1 MNLNNVKLTNITDT
15 AFAGFNDNEIEQ
27 HWNNIIGK
35 KVLEDNE
42 TVRLVIMPLPNS
54 NIAKRANIIT
64 GGWADKDQ
72 IKSCDD
78 LIRRLRTIQADDI
91 PGSVGFALSAGVY
104 TYVPNVSPGYK
115 QLKYI
120 QNMIIDVDAH
130 VNSNTKDRFNLTI
143 IDPKYIKYAALT
155 VLNYINENLKLSGLP
170 VIVPAYT
177 SVTGGGFQFGVRFAE
192 PLDADSAKRV
202 FETYGSILGFNFSA
216 SDVNSSNEERK
227 AKAIEEQAK
236 EAKILES
243 MSAVAFNSDQ
253 SAQASSSG
261 SNDPKEKLGT
271 LDNYA
276 HKKKKGINVI
286 VKSDMT
292 GEWFMPFLELDNSF
306 KDCTHAQRIPGTIN
320 QKYDAFAYIDN
331 DLITGNDLDGFLDEI
346 TESVYDS
353 VIWDSTTK
361 EQLVK
366 SNRSLNRGL
375 RQDILNSNPNALYTK
390 QDGYAVKSLSTIIQV
405 ANSTQREIGA
415 GHLSTTAVENQVL
428 KHFHNESSEIE
439 TQRLVK
445 DVLMDLGIQIMK
457 DSSTYIACR
466 SPFRQDNKPSL
477 AVYLNHGY
485 AHVKDFTEEKSYN
498 LITLWMAIN
507 NCSKSEAI
515 EQMSYKYGIT
525 IDRSVK
531 KEFEKIQTSE
541 NVLELIQQVNTTDFI
556 YYRKANK
563 IVDCVWK
570 NLKNSSYE
578 TFNGYKI
585 LADHVLVNQ
594 LGVKHPEKA
603 FKEQFQ
609 EAFAER
615 ILIDAFERFEPGADR
630 VVVDGYVKYVNIWS
644 ASESYLKC
652 WAEAE
657 LLSKMSLDE
666 AIKLI
671 KDTCPNIYIYL
682 LQITQRGS
690 LPYFVNWLSCLANF
704 IYVPTIPIFPS
715 IEGAGKNLFV
725 QDIID
730 PYIGLK
736 YRQVVNGQALMNN
749 FNSFMGETN
758 LIVIDEGNF
767 TVSKEFDQLKMF
779 TGNENVLVEKKG
791 VDARSAPRRFNFCMF
806 TNGADPIRHT
816 VSDRRC
822 NYFKLEK
829 KLPHTLSKLG
839 IASVPAFRE
848 AISKEVHKFWG
859 IIIKTKR
866 EIAYEQNNL
875 QNGQYHYQILL
886 THPFGKLVIKMLEND
901 WDSIYLQLNER
912 QKETSEEKL
921 NMTLLKQ
928 IKDAFYNEEPLS
940 LITINKYLDAM
951 SWRSSV
957 SIQEF
962 ISKNELQKNGIKI
975 VVDSDSIKLKL
986 DAVKLQEY
994 IYQEN
999 NLAEIIPEYSVGK
1012 VKTLVELKKEHLDR
1026 ENKIVNQSIT
1036 NKPAGLNV
1044 SGMGGS
1050 IPKMQLGMAPGMDF
1064 PGGMSGLPG
1073 GLPTAPIAPT
1083 TPTVP
1088 AGIK

>member
-1 MNLNNVKLTNITDT
+1 MNLNNEKLSYVTDT
-15 AFAGFNDNEIEQ
+15 AFAGFNDTEIEN
-27 HWNNIIGK
+27 HWNNVIGK
-35 KVLEDNE
+35 KVLEIDE

-54 NIAKRANIIT
+54 NIAKRANIAT

-72 IKSCDD
+72 IRSCDE
-78 LIRRLRTIQADDI
+78 LIRRMRTIQADDI
-91 PGSVGFALSAGVY
+91 PGAIGFALSAGVY

-130 VNSNTKDRFNLTI
+130 INANTKDRFNLTI
-143 IDPKYIKYAALT
+143 VEPKYIKFAALSILT
-155 VLNYINENLKLSGLP
+155 YINENLKSNGLP
-170 VIVPAYT
+170 IIIPAYT
-177 SVTGGGFQFGVRFAE
+177 AVTGGGFQFCVRFAE
-192 PLDADSAKRV
+192 PLDADSSRKV
-202 FETYGSILGFNFSA
+202 FETYGSILGFNYTA
-216 SDVNSSNEERK
+216 SDLISKNEDRK
-227 AKAIEEQAK
+227 AKALEEQAK
-236 EAKILES
+236 EAKIKKDTG
-243 MSAVAFNSDQ
+243 AVDFNSNQ
-253 SAQASSSG
+253 TVV
-261 SNDPKEKLGT
+261 EKDENPDLHDT
-271 LDNYA
+271 YA
-276 HKKKKGINVI
+276 YKRKKGLNVI

-331 DLITGNDLDGFLDEI
+331 TLITGENLDGFLDEI
-346 TESVYDS
+346 QTSVYDS
-353 VIWDSTTK
+353 VIWDDATKKQLTT
-361 EQLVK
+361 
-366 SNRSLNRGL
+366 SCRTLNKNF
-375 RQDILNSNPNALYTK
+375 RQDILNSNPTVIYTK
-390 QDGYAVKSLSTIIQV
+390 QDGYAIKSLSGIIQI
-405 ANSTQREIGA
+405 ANSPQRETGTEFMS
-415 GHLSTTAVENQVL
+415 LSAVEHQVL
-428 KHFHNESSEIE
+428 NHFFVPNDPVKTQTSIKH
-439 TQRLVK
+439 
-445 DVLMDLGIQIMK
+445 VLIDLGIQIVK

-477 AVYLNHGY
+477 AVYINAGR
-485 AHVKDFTEEKSYN
+485 ANIKDFTEDKYYT
-498 LITLWMAIN
+498 LISLWMEIN

-515 EQMSYKYGIT
+515 EQMSYKYGIS
-525 IDRSVK
+525 IDRTVK

-541 NVLELIQQVNTTDFI
+541 NVLELIQQVDTTNFI

-630 VVVDGYVKYVNIWS
+630 VVVDGFVKYVNIWS

-652 WAEAE
+652 WAESE
-657 LLSKMSLDE
+657 LLTKMSIDE

-690 LPYFVNWLSCLANF
+690 LPYFINWLSCLANF

-767 TVSKEFDQLKMF
+767 TVSKEFDQLKLL
-779 TGNENVLVEKKG
+779 TGNETILVEKKG
-791 VDARSAPRRFNFCMF
+791 VDAKSAPRRFNFCMF

-816 VSDRRC
+816 ISDRRC
-822 NYFKLEK
+822 NYYKLEK

-839 IASVPAFRE
+839 IPSVPAFRQLL
-848 AISKEVHKFWG
+848 AQEVHKFWG
-859 IIIKTKR
+859 IVIKTKR
-866 EIAYEQNNL
+866 ETAFEQNNL

-912 QKETSEEKL
+912 QKETQEEKL

-928 IKDAFYNEEPLS
+928 IKDAFYNGEPLS

-975 VVDSDSIKLKL
+975 VVDSESIKLKL

-999 NLAEIIPEYSVGK
+999 NLAEIIPEFSVGK
-1012 VKTLVELKKEHLDR
+1012 IKSLEDLKKEHEDR
-1026 ENKIVNQSIT
+1026 ENKIVNQSISNNT
-1036 NKPAGLNV
+1036 NKPNALGAPGL
-1044 SGMGGS
+1044 
-1050 IPKMQLGMAPGMDF
+1050 PKMKLGLAPGMDF
-1064 PGGMSGLPG
+1064 PGGLPSGLPN
-1073 GLPTAPIAPT
+1073 GLP
-1083 TPTVP
+1083 
-1088 AGIK
+1088 K